1 MEVTVEEAKRDI
13 KILYEKGHRE
23 SILLLGPAGVGKS
36 VMVKELAEELAEEQ
50 NREFIDYSDDVLD
63 EILRNPDKYFV
74 YCDIRLTEVEPAD
87 LIGIPREHNGYVTY
101 RPLGWGRALSVCPGI
116 LFLDE
121 ITNVQR
127 LDVQA
132 AMYKLLLDRKVGF
145 VKLHKDV
152 LVVAAGNRPEDSA
165 LAVPLP
171 APAINRVLKLTIRPP
186 KLEEWMEWMY
196 RKYGNDWDQR
206 VLGFL
211 KKFSQYFLQ
220 KPEAETLDQFATPR
234 KWTNLA
240 LISHKIPMDV
250 LEAIVEG
257 EVGKEAATH
266 FMAFI
271 KINIPELEEI
281 IRHPEIYLKLD
292 SEQRYFVIVQMSSFL
307 MSEMRKQNVDLNAL
321 LKKLKRF
328 FLTLLNNDKE
338 NLMLLLS
345 LLPYEDRFNLVKQMT
360 FDKELDEIPNIVI
373 QVHSKWLKY
382 KA

>member
-1 MEVTVEEAKRDI
+1 MEVTVEEAKRI
-13 KILYEKGHRE
+13 IEKLYEEGHRE
-23 SILLLGPAGVGKS
+23 SILLLGPAGTGKS
-36 VMVKELAEELAEEQ
+36 VMVRELAEGLAEKL
-50 NREFIDYSDDVLD
+50 NREFIDYSDDILD
-63 EILRNPDKYFV
+63 QILSNPSKYFV

-101 RPLGWGRALSVCPGI
+101 RPLGWGRALNACPGV

-145 VKLHKDV
+145 VKLHRDV

-171 APAINRVLKLTIRPP
+171 APAINRVLKMTIRAP
-186 KLEEWMEWMY
+186 KLEEWVEWMY
-196 RKYGNDWDQR
+196 RKFGNDWDQR

-220 KPEAETLDQFATPR
+220 RPESETLDQFATPR

-240 LISHKIPMDV
+240 LISHKIPENY
-250 LEAIVEG
+250 LEVIVEG

-266 FMAFI
+266 FIAFTRI
-271 KINIPELEEI
+271 EIPDLEEI
-281 IRHPEIYLKLD
+281 IKHPEMYTKLND
-292 SEQRYFVIVQMSSFL
+292 EQRYFVAVQMSSYL
-307 MSEMRKQNVDLNAL
+307 VNQIRNKADLKAL
-321 LKKLKRF
+321 LKKTKRF
-328 FLTLLNNDKE
+328 FLTLLDKDRE
-338 NLMLLLS
+338 NLMLLVS
-345 LLPYEDRFNLVKQMT
+345 LMPFEYRYCLTKTMTYDED
-360 FDKELDEIPNIVI
+360 LDQIPDLII
-373 QVHSKWLKY
+373 QVHSKWSEFKE
-382 KA
+382 